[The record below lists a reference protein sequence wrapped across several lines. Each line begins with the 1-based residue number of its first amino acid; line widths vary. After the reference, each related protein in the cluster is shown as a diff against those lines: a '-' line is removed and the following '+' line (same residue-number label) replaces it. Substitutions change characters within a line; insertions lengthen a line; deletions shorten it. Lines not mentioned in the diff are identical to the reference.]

1 MSEGGLASRGEHA
14 HAARGASRDRA
25 VGADPY
31 SAEQARRDVEPVLA
45 AIDAGL
51 AAAAPAIDEA
61 QRCERRSDYER
72 AKAAARGGLERA
84 ARELRGAEQLVRR
97 HAELQAPVVAARER
111 LGEAEARAQAIV
123 ARRDEAL
130 ARWQREH
137 PAIARG
143 ARAVFSDRMPDTAEP
158 APAGALPHRE
168 AIQAAFGRH
177 DVSGV
182 PARVGGVATGEADAL
197 GAEAFTRGG
206 EVAFAEAPG
215 LHTAAHEAAH
225 VMQQRLGVVRHAG
238 VGPSDGALEAH
249 ADRVAD
255 AVVAG
260 EPAEALLDAAPVEQ
274 SSPVGA
280 AAGHDDGDAEVD
292 ADDLAPA
299 PDGPPVQRKAKA
311 GGLPVAPPDARLT
324 PQPRKLS
331 LRGRIGEA
339 SAPQTAAL
347 VNQTAQTLAIRGVLH
362 EPAADTQGHLVPA
375 TGNNTRCRGSTT
387 SSSTRATVR
396 TSSPCAIQPSSCAA
410 RPRHARCVP
419 CASRRSRRTSMRWLA
434 RWVCPSGRPL

>member
-1 MSEGGLASRGEHA
+1 MSEGGFASRGEHA
-14 HAARGASRDRA
+14 HAARGASHDRA

-61 QRCERRSDYER
+61 ERCERRSDYER

-168 AIQAAFGRH
+168 AILAAFGRH

-182 PARVGGVATGEADAL
+182 PARVGGTATGEADAL

-238 VGPSDGALEAH
+238 VGPA
-249 ADRVAD
+249 
-255 AVVAG
+255 AV
-260 EPAEALLDAAPVEQ
+260 
-274 SSPVGA
+274 
-280 AAGHDDGDAEVD
+280 
-292 ADDLAPA
+292 
-299 PDGPPVQRKAKA
+299 
-311 GGLPVAPPDARLT
+311 
-324 PQPRKLS
+324 
-331 LRGRIGEA
+331 
-339 SAPQTAAL
+339 
-347 VNQTAQTLAIRGVLH
+347 
-362 EPAADTQGHLVPA
+362 
-375 TGNNTRCRGSTT
+375 
-387 SSSTRATVR
+387 
-396 TSSPCAIQPSSCAA
+396 
-410 RPRHARCVP
+410 
-419 CASRRSRRTSMRWLA
+419 RSRRTPTASRTRSSRA
-434 RWVCPSGRPL
+434 SRPRRCSTRRRSSGRRPWGRRRVTTTVTRRSTRTTSRPRPTARRCSARRRRAACRSRRPTRG